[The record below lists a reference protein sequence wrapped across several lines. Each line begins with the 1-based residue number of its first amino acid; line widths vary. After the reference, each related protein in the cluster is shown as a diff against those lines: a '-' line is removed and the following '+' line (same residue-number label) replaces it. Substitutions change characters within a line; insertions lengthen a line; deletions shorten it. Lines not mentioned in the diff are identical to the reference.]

1 MTGEAVVTTPAPVM
15 AAGLDAIARRFA
27 RRPQV
32 HRLGFGLQCPTGGW
46 RWSHGEVHQ
55 PHFIASIAKLY
66 TSAIVMQ
73 LRAEGRLHLGDPAA
87 RHLPPGT
94 MDGFHLWRG
103 QDLSGHITLRQL
115 LSHTSGLADYFEQRQ
130 PGGDSVFRRMTS
142 GGPDLAF
149 GFDEVQRIVRGRL
162 RPRFAPGTPGKAYYA
177 DTNYAL
183 LGQVIEHVDGRSF
196 AEAVEARIARPLGLG
211 ATYVFTPA
219 TLHRYDEITPLHHG
233 SRVLDVPQ
241 TMASMGPDGGVV
253 STLADGLAFLRAFM
267 TGGLFPLE
275 ARREMERG
283 FRPVFFPLQAGA
295 GLLRTAFPR
304 FMTPMAPIP
313 PMVGHG
319 GASGTVLFY
328 AEEHDLYVAGTVNQT
343 RDRSLPFR
351 LMIQLVSE
359 AVKRR
364 RPRPR
369 RHLR

>member
-1 MTGEAVVTTPAPVM
+1 MTGEAALAAPAPDL
-15 AAGLDAIARRFA
+15 AAGLDAITQRFA

-32 HRLGFGLQCPTGGW
+32 HRLGFALQCPAEGW
-46 RWSHGEVHQ
+46 RWSHGEVHR

-73 LRAEGRLHLGDPAA
+73 LAAEGRLQLDDPAA

-94 MDGFHLWRG
+94 MDGFHPWRG
-103 QDLSGHITLRQL
+103 QDLSGRITLRQL

-130 PGGDSVFRRMTS
+130 PDGDSVFRRMTG

-149 GFDEVQRIVRGRL
+149 GFEEVQRIVRGRL
-162 RPRFAPGTPGKAYYA
+162 RPRFAPGTPGKAFYA

-196 AEAVEARIARPLGLG
+196 GEAVEARIARPLGLG
-211 ATYVFTPA
+211 DTYVFTPA
-219 TLHRYDEITPLHHG
+219 TLHRYDEITPLRHG
-233 SRVLDVPQ
+233 SGVLDVPQ

-253 STLADGLAFLRAFM
+253 STVADGLAFLRAFM

-275 ARREMERG
+275 ARRAMERV
-283 FRPVFFPLQAGA
+283 FRPVFFPLQAGT

-304 FMTPMAPIP
+304 FMSPMAPIP

-319 GASGTVLFY
+319 GASGTVLFFSE
-328 AEEHDLYVAGTVNQT
+328 AHDLYVAGTVNQT
-343 RDRSLPFR
+343 RDRSLPYR
-351 LMIQLVSE
+351 LMIQLVLE
-359 AVKRR
+359 AVR

-369 RHLR
+369 LRRPRR